1 MNIQEMRMLKEKLES
16 SIAEELESFCRQTGL
31 VVSDVRTEA
40 HFVAD
45 ASGKRMASPVY
56 TAEVRVEL

>member
-16 SIAEELESFCRQTGL
+16 SIAEELGSFCRQTGL

-40 HFVAD
+40 HIVHD